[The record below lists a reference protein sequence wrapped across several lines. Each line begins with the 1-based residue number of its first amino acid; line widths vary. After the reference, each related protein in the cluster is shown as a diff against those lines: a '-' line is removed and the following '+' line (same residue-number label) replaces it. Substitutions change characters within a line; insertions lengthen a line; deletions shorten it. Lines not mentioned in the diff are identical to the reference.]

1 MLFFCKAYTN
11 EKWETVLMAQ
21 LQFPTLMDLSDCMR
35 AIVREAFPTDKIR
48 WALSEQVVCN
58 ASSKMPKPKKKND
71 FLPICLEDWNKYITF
86 VA

>member
-1 MLFFCKAYTN
+1 MILQSKFVVMVLADGGIFDKLLEKFKKADAKYNSGLFDQA
-11 EKWETVLMAQ
+11 V
-21 LQFPTLMDLSDCMR
+21 
-35 AIVREAFPTDKIR
+35 
-48 WALSEQVVCN
+48 SEQVVCN